1 MPNFIVL
8 DNDNVVVN
16 VIVAETLQ
24 DAEENTK
31 STCFEYLESY
41 PPILINRTLWDG
53 NEFVTPEI
61 I

>member
-8 DNDNVVVN
+8 DDNNVVEN
-16 VIVAETLQ
+16 VIVAESLQ
-24 DAEENTK
+24 DAEINTNK
-31 STCFEYLESY
+31 TCFEYLESY
-41 PPILINRTLWDG
+41 TAIIINRTLWDG